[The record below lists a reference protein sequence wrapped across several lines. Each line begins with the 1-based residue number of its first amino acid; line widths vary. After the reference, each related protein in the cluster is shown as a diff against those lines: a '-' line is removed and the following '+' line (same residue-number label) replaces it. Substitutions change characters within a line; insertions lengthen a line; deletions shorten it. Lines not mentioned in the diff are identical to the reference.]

1 MVGVDAAMM
10 GLAGTV
16 IGAALVGG
24 VGLVKSV
31 TETWLPGVVANSDHK
46 HQMQVNLQAQRYEA
60 VKKWRAGLEGARDTY
75 RQWAVGPR
83 DTDAPNV
90 VGDEWFEG
98 LRPYLSSTGD
108 AAQYRSA
115 HEVHCDNPTVIQL
128 SLEIGRIEGEWIDE
142 ALGPPR
148 RGRDRLS

>member
-1 MVGVDAAMM
+1 MVSA
-10 GLAGTV
+10 
-16 IGAALVGG
+16 
-24 VGLVKSV
+24 
-31 TETWLPGVVANSDHK
+31 
-46 HQMQVNLQAQRYEA
+46 
-60 VKKWRAGLEGARDTY
+60 
-75 RQWAVGPR
+75 
-83 DTDAPNV
+83 
-90 VGDEWFEG
+90 EWFEG